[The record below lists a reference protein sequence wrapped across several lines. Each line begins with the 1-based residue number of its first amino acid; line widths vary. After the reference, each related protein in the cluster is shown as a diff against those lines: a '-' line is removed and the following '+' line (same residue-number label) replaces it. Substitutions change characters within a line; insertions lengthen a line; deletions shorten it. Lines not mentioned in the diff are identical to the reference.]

1 LGDIF
6 RTFQPPRDG
15 TNDSAY
21 QVAAIGLGTGAVACY
36 AGEGCQITF
45 VEVDPAV
52 RDIAGNKGYF
62 SYLSQCGR
70 DHYQIVMADG
80 RQAMEAAD
88 DKEFDLIFLDAFSS
102 DAVPTHLMT
111 REAIQTYIEKL
122 ANEGVLAF
130 HISNKYLRLDRVL
143 TAAAEELR
151 LASRVKHDRYINEQD
166 RQDSLR
172 IGKADA
178 WYFVIA
184 KDQSTLQRLPADWEV
199 PQNETEVRIWT
210 DDYSNILSVMQFWR

>member
-1 LGDIF
+1 
-6 RTFQPPRDG
+6 
-15 TNDSAY
+15 
-21 QVAAIGLGTGAVACY
+21 
-36 AGEGCQITF
+36 
-45 VEVDPAV
+45 
-52 RDIAGNKGYF
+52 
-62 SYLSQCGR
+62 
-70 DHYQIVMADG
+70 
-80 RQAMEAAD
+80 
-88 DKEFDLIFLDAFSS
+88 
-102 DAVPTHLMT
+102 MT